1 MQETSGIKDLI
12 ARWPT
17 RREFAEEVG
26 ADLAAVHKWAQV
38 GRIPS
43 GRQHHVVRAARMRGF
58 SDITP
63 EWMLAVHAQPEAPAP
78 EEDAA

>member
-1 MQETSGIKDLI
+1 MQEQNRIKQLI
-12 ARWPT
+12 GRWPS
-17 RREFAEEVG
+17 RKAFAEEVG

-43 GRQHHVVRAARMRGF
+43 GRQLHVLRAAQSRGF
-58 SDITP
+58 ADVTP
-63 EWMLAVHAQPEAPAP
+63 EWMLAVHAQPEARTP